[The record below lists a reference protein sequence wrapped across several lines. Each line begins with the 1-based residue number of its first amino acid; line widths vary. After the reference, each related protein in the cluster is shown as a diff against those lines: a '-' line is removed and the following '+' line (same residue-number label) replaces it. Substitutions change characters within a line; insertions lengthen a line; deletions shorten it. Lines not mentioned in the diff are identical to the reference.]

1 MPEHTHSHTGTTHIV
16 WAVRLDT
23 GELLNVR
30 DQADAER
37 VKQTFDRRGAEV
49 VHRHITFSDWVAEE
63 AADA

>member
-1 MPEHTHSHTGTTHIV
+1 V